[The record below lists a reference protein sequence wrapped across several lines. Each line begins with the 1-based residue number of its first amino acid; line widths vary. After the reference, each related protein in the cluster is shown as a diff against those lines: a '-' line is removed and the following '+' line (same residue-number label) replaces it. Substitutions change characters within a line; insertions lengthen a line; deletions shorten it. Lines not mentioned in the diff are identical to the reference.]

1 MKYDC
6 FYVPLKLLV
15 HTSIYMAKCSSFFS
29 GIGKHVSVQP
39 PAALGQ
45 NETLRMVQ
53 AAQYYP
59 ALLSVIQVHSLK
71 LKIVDNFC
79 FKNLFL

>member
-1 MKYDC
+1 M
-6 FYVPLKLLV
+6 PLFAIPIIFHRHSLV
-15 HTSIYMAKCSSFFS
+15 CCL

-59 ALLSVIQVHSLK
+59 ALLSVRQFH
-71 LKIVDNFC
+71 IVIRVVKF
-79 FKNLFL
+79 FVLIGNLDMIDRG

>member
-1 MKYDC
+1 MN
-6 FYVPLKLLV
+6 V
-15 HTSIYMAKCSSFFS
+15 TFS

-59 ALLSVIQVHSLK
+59 ALLSVNKNGMLRHLLGGAVVFISLQHFV
-71 LKIVDNFC
+71 LPDLTYC
-79 FKNLFL
+79 PA

>member
-1 MKYDC
+1 
-6 FYVPLKLLV
+6 
-15 HTSIYMAKCSSFFS
+15 MAKSSSFFS

-59 ALLSVIQVHSLK
+59 ALLSVKQVHSLE
-71 LKIVDNFC
+71 LKIVNNFC
-79 FKNLFL
+79 FENLFLLKLSQNSVKIIQLLLFVLI

>member
-1 MKYDC
+1 MC
-6 FYVPLKLLV
+6 FF
-15 HTSIYMAKCSSFFS
+15 A

-59 ALLSVIQVHSLK
+59 ALLSVQKQIF
-71 LKIVDNFC
+71 VD
-79 FKNLFL
+79 FLSPLSAENSAGSSQELL